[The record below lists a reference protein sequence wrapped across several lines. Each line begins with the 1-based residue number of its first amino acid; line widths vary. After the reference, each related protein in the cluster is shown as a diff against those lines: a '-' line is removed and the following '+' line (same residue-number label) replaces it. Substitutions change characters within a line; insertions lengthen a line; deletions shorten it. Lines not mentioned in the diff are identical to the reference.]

1 MRSNQSFDDRRKI
14 SHIGKVKV
22 VVKRLSRRLKPKIS
36 VFKFITR
43 MAKKVVQ
50 TFFLYFCSIYVS
62 ILLLSYGAKL
72 D

>member
-22 VVKRLSRRLKPKIS
+22 VVKRLSRRVKPKTS

-50 TFFLYFCSIYVS
+50 TFFL
-62 ILLLSYGAKL
+62 
-72 D
+72 